1 VHLLSARQVAAR
13 LSVSRPYVYTLIRD
27 HGFPAPIKVGNKLAW
42 SESEVSAWIEARA
55 EARSNG

>member
-1 VHLLSARQVAAR
+1 M
-13 LSVSRPYVYTLIRD
+13 SRPYVYTLIRD
-27 HGFPAPIKVGNKLAW
+27 HGFPAPIKVGSKLAW